1 MTFLFIQKVNPSSM
15 IDKGNGIRAK
25 DLGGDGQW

>member
-15 IDKGNGIRAK
+15 IDKGNGLRAK
-25 DLGGDGQW
+25 DIGHGQW